1 VFDASVI
8 ANGQAVVS
16 DQVKITQHRDG
27 GILSQIMVENGDEA
41 KKGDILLRLDEAQP
55 GMPVEVF
62 VKTKE
67 RTPLSFLV
75 KPFTDRVMRIFR
87 QE

>member
-1 VFDASVI
+1 MFDASVI

-55 GMPVEVF
+55 GMPVEVL
-62 VKTKE
+62 VKTEE
-67 RTPLSFLV
+67 RSPLSFLV

>member
-1 VFDASVI
+1 
-8 ANGQAVVS
+8 
-16 DQVKITQHRDG
+16 
-27 GILSQIMVENGDEA
+27 MVENGDEA

-55 GMPVEVF
+55 GMPVEVL
-62 VKTKE
+62 VKTEE
-67 RTPLSFLV
+67 RSPLSFLV